1 MLEAEPYKNR
11 PLLLGTAPRLNNN
24 RVWYFP
30 KEQNLSMHIMG
41 LPGKGKSRFMQ
52 SMIEQDIENGRGLC
66 LIDPHGSLVTA
77 VLEWL
82 QEEPDLAEDRRII
95 ILDPTDTQWTFG
107 FNPFVKELGEHV
119 SPSYYVDTLIDAIA
133 RIYGKNGAVEQPT
146 IFSHLRALFYVLMTN
161 NLSLSVAQEF
171 VKPKKQSPL
180 REALTAPGMIDDPLV
195 QSMWDRLNAISDKD
209 YYTEF
214 IGPYNRIM
222 GMLFPPQLRRIF
234 SSDQH
239 LDFKKLMDEGAIIL
253 VNMNSARPT
262 SNPIAAPEEEMFAAL
277 LINEIYR
284 EALRR
289 DPRDEDLRPFTLYV
303 DECHRYLTGD
313 IEKML
318 AELRKFKTSVVLAHQ
333 WLTQVKDE
341 NLRASLIAGC
351 QNKVIFQLGNYDDCF
366 YWARQLFN

>member
-1 MLEAEPYKNR
+1 M
-11 PLLLGTAPRLNNN
+11 T
-24 RVWYFP
+24 
-30 KEQNLSMHIMG
+30 
-41 LPGKGKSRFMQ
+41 
-52 SMIEQDIENGRGLC
+52 
-66 LIDPHGSLVTA
+66 
-77 VLEWL
+77 
-82 QEEPDLAEDRRII
+82 
-95 ILDPTDTQWTFG
+95 
-107 FNPFVKELGEHV
+107 
-119 SPSYYVDTLIDAIA
+119 
-133 RIYGKNGAVEQPT
+133 
-146 IFSHLRALFYVLMTN
+146 SH
-161 NLSLSVAQEF
+161 LSLSVAQEF

-318 AELRKFKTSVVLAHQ
+318 AEL
-333 WLTQVKDE
+333 
-341 NLRASLIAGC
+341 I
-351 QNKVIFQLGNYDDCF
+351 
-366 YWARQLFN
+366 